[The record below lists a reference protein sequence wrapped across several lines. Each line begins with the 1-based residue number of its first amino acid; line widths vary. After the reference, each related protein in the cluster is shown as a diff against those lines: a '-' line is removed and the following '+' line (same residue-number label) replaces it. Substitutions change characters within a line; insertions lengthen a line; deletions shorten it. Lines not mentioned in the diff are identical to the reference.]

1 MIKNSSKIF
10 ALILLLCSC
19 TADQPG
25 DTPFGES
32 PGGTELGVRAFST
45 REPGIS
51 VAGAGALGDA
61 GTTGTTPL
69 ATAVDVGFYVQS
81 LSAGGKTYY
90 TDQNNV
96 HGVYDTKNA
105 TWKPVPATPI
115 WLNNR
120 TASLAV
126 YAPYD
131 ATQNNTASGV
141 LDLKAALRTDAN
153 DLAAGRFTANNQSMK
168 SPGISVT
175 LKRLYAR
182 VVFTFIKYANYTD
195 PATVD
200 KIEWT
205 GDDLYKEATFDLFAE
220 PADDAYAISKT
231 EANRNLAFTFS
242 PGLTI
247 GTDKAAIDAARA
259 DLLLIPTGE
268 DFTQNGTLTVT
279 ATTTSADYGTET
291 KVMSVPVSKSL
302 FSGDRKPAAGKQLN
316 ITVRLSV
323 ADIIITQDDVVVT
336 DWDETDAEM
345 NVESK
350 LD

>member
-10 ALILLLCSC
+10 ALTLLLCSC
-19 TADQPG
+19 TADRTG
-25 DTPFGES
+25 DYPLGES
-32 PGGTELGVRAFST
+32 PGNAELSVRAFSAN
-45 REPGIS
+45 E
-51 VAGAGALGDA
+51 AGAFAVNAGAPGE
-61 GTTGTTPL
+61 TGSTPL
-69 ATAVDVGFYVQS
+69 GTSVDVGFYVQT
-81 LSAGGKTYY
+81 LSAGDKTYY
-90 TDQNNV
+90 TVQNNV
-96 HGVYDTKNA
+96 RGIYNTEST
-105 TWKPVPATPI
+105 TWKPVAATPI
-115 WLNNR
+115 WLNNH

-131 ATQNNTASGV
+131 ATQNNATGGV
-141 LDLKAALRTDAN
+141 LDLKAALRTDDN

-182 VVFTFIKYANYTD
+182 VVFTFIKYTNYTA
-195 PATVD
+195 PATID

-205 GDDLYKEATFDLFAE
+205 GNDLYKAATYNLFAD
-220 PADDAYAISKT
+220 PVTDAYTISKT
-231 EANRNLAFTFS
+231 DGNRNLAFTFS

-247 GTDKAAIDAARA
+247 GTDKTVTDAARA
-259 DLLLIPTGE
+259 DLLLIPAKE
-268 DFTQNGTLTVT
+268 DFTQDGTLTVT
-279 ATTTSADYGTET
+279 ATTTSTEYGAET
-291 KVMSVPVSKSL
+291 KVMSVPVPKSL

-323 ADIIITQDDVVVT
+323 ADIIITNDDVVVT

>member
-25 DTPFGES
+25 DTPFGAS
-32 PGGTELGVRAFST
+32 PAN
-45 REPGIS
+45 
-51 VAGAGALGDA
+51 AGLSMRGLAAVDA
-61 GTTGTTPL
+61 TGTTPL
-69 ATAVDVGFYVQS
+69 ATSVDVGFYVQA

-96 HGVYDTKNA
+96 RGTYDTESA
-105 TWKPVPATPI
+105 TWKPVSATPI

-120 TASLAV
+120 AASLAV

-131 ATQNNTASGV
+131 GSQTNATSGV
-141 LDLKAALRTDAN
+141 LDLKAALRTSAN
-153 DLAAGRFTANNQSMK
+153 DLSAGRFTANNQSMA
-168 SPGISVT
+168 SPGIGVT

-195 PATVD
+195 KATID

-205 GDDLYKEATFDLFAE
+205 GADVYKAATYNLFAE
-220 PADDAYAISKT
+220 PADDAYTIGKT

-242 PGLTI
+242 PALSP
-247 GTDKAAIDAARA
+247 GTDRTATDAARA

-268 DFTQNGTLTVT
+268 DFTHDGTLTVT
-279 ATTTSADYGTET
+279 ATTTSATYGAET
-291 KVMSVPVSKSL
+291 KVMSVPLPKSL
-302 FSGDRKPAAGKQLN
+302 FAAGRKPAAGKQLN
-316 ITVRLSV
+316 ITVRLSL
-323 ADIIITQDDVVVT
+323 ADIIITNDDVVVT
-336 DWDETDAEM
+336 DWDGTDAEV

>member
-25 DTPFGES
+25 DTPFRES
-32 PGGTELGVRAFST
+32 PGNAELSMRGLAAV
-45 REPGIS
+45 
-51 VAGAGALGDA
+51 DA
-61 GTTGTTPL
+61 TGTTPL
-69 ATAVDVGFYVQS
+69 ATSVDVGFYVQS
-81 LSAGGKTYY
+81 LSAGDKTYY
-90 TDQNNV
+90 TVQNNV
-96 HGVYDTKNA
+96 RGTYDMGST
-105 TWKPVPATPI
+105 TWKPIPTTPI
-115 WLNNR
+115 WLNNH
-120 TASLAV
+120 TANLAV

-131 ATQNNTASGV
+131 AMQSNPTGGV
-141 LDLKAALRTDAN
+141 LDLKASVRTPDN

-195 PATVD
+195 KTTVD

-220 PADDAYAISKT
+220 PAGDAYTISKT
-231 EANRNLAFTFS
+231 AGNRNLAFTFS

-247 GTDKAAIDAARA
+247 DTDKAAIDAARA

-268 DFTQNGTLTVT
+268 DFTQDGTLTVT
-279 ATTTSADYGTET
+279 VTTISADYGNET
-291 KVMSVPVSKSL
+291 KVMSVPVPKSL
-302 FSGDRKPAAGKQLN
+302 FAGDRKPAAGKQLN
-316 ITVRLSV
+316 ITVRLSP
-323 ADIIITQDDVVVT
+323 ADIIITQNDVVVT
-336 DWDETDAEM
+336 DWDGTDAEVD
-345 NVESK
+345 VESK